1 MKKIICVLL
10 IASLFFSISNVY
22 ASTEEITNEKIEPLE
37 QKQTVTTKAKVVE
50 TKEVY
55 DRTVENIVDKVQEV
69 TIEVIDGDYQG
80 QKFNATYI
88 LSYDM
93 DNKIMAYELDKGNII
108 FVQLTINNGEVE
120 EVVVQDVVRQNYIIW
135 MIALFFISVLVIGK
149 KQGLKAIIGLIFT
162 ILAVF
167 LIMINSIYQ
176 GHSPI
181 FVSVGTSA
189 LIIVVTFIIISGF
202 NKKSFTAALGTT
214 GGVVLSGIIA
224 FIFGMLAKLSG
235 GQEEAV
241 MLSMNSGNIIFNFR
255 ELLFAGIVIASLGAC
270 MDVGMSIAS
279 ALDELKQ
286 HKPTMTGK
294 ELFKSGMNIGGD
306 VIGTMTNTL
315 ILAYVGG
322 ALNLILLFMAC
333 DMSITDIINKETIA
347 SDLISAISGSM
358 GVIYTIPI
366 TAGIYALFNRNKT
379 AYKTK
384 PDTLLE
390 GQRSLKL

>member
-1 MKKIICVLL
+1 
-10 IASLFFSISNVY
+10 
-22 ASTEEITNEKIEPLE
+22 
-37 QKQTVTTKAKVVE
+37 
-50 TKEVY
+50 
-55 DRTVENIVDKVQEV
+55 
-69 TIEVIDGDYQG
+69 
-80 QKFNATYI
+80 
-88 LSYDM
+88 
-93 DNKIMAYELDKGNII
+93 
-108 FVQLTINNGEVE
+108 
-120 EVVVQDVVRQNYIIW
+120 
-135 MIALFFISVLVIGK
+135 
-149 KQGLKAIIGLIFT
+149 
-162 ILAVF
+162 
-167 LIMINSIYQ
+167 
-176 GHSPI
+176 
-181 FVSVGTSA
+181 
-189 LIIVVTFIIISGF
+189 
-202 NKKSFTAALGTT
+202 
-214 GGVVLSGIIA
+214 
-224 FIFGMLAKLSG
+224 
-235 GQEEAV
+235 
-241 MLSMNSGNIIFNFR
+241 
-255 ELLFAGIVIASLGAC
+255 

-379 AYKTK
+379 TYKTK